1 MLISVVTFDAKHSI
15 KCGVVGK
22 GHTFPKQN
30 AFKDK
35 LYRKERGYGN

>member
-1 MLISVVTFDAKHSI
+1 MLISMVTFDAKHSI
-15 KCGVVGK
+15 KCGMVAK
-22 GHTFPKQN
+22 GHTFPKWN